1 MVLNVKLPIPNWK
14 ITFKLSFLITY
25 SKEIRHRELHNAF
38 LTHSTHLHYVR
49 ASCLSA
55 SLSLSHIHWSSFTN
69 ENVWPDLGPR
79 TIGYPGTNIFWP
91 AINHGA
97 PGWSASVHTY
107 GRDPRGASFKKKKRK
122 RSVHPPV
129 VIVHDEKWPSNVS
142 TRVVVWM
149 VRSRH
154 SPVLFNAL
162 AFVHLLPFLRKF
174 LSLFFGTSFERDQ
187 KLQWIVVERN
197 MI

>member
-1 MVLNVKLPIPNWK
+1 MWNCQFLIEKLHSNYHSWLPIQRK
-14 ITFKLSFLITY
+14 YAIESFITLFSLIRPICIMY
-25 SKEIRHRELHNAF
+25 VHLAF
-38 LTHSTHLHYVR
+38 LRL
-49 ASCLSA
+49 

-154 SPVLFNAL
+154 SPVLFNAF